1 MKAKKRKDDVG
12 SVAIVAMAL
21 CSVALVLGLG
31 LLKLG
36 SFTSIKAK
44 AQNAADS
51 ASLSAAYDIAH
62 FSANSACSSA
72 ENAANKNG
80 AILDSCD
87 YTNNNVE
94 VIVSIDHLG
103 KKVQAKAKAEI
114 K

>member
-62 FSANSACSSA
+62 FSANSACLSA